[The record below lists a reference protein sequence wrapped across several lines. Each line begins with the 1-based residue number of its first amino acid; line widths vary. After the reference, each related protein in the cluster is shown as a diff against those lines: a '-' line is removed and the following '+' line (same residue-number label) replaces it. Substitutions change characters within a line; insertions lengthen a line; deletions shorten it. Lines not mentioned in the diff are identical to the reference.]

1 VADKDT
7 LAVLERFAN
16 GEESAVGELLPRVYE
31 ELRALAGG
39 MFHRRGGTPT
49 LPPTAL
55 VHEAYVRMVGSDRLE
70 WDGRTHFVA
79 LAAKVMRQ
87 VLIDHHRQRNA
98 AKRGGEWQRV
108 TLSALPPGFAAA
120 DQLDFMALNEAL
132 EELATLDE
140 RQAQVVE
147 LRFFGGMTMP
157 EIADHLGVSLA
168 TTEGD
173 WRHARAWLTGK
184 LG

>member
-1 VADKDT
+1 VVDDDT
-7 LAVLERFAN
+7 LAVLERLAQ
-16 GEESAVGELLPRVYE
+16 GKDGAVDELLPRVYD

-39 MFHRRGGTPT
+39 LFHRQGGTPT

-55 VHEAYVRMVGSDRLE
+55 VHEAYVRMAGSDRLE
-70 WDGRTHFVA
+70 WEGRTHFVA

-98 AKRGGEWQRV
+98 AKRGGDWQRV
-108 TLSALPPGFAAA
+108 TLSALPPGLAAA
-120 DQLDFMALNEAL
+120 DQLDFIALNDAL
-132 EELATLDE
+132 EELGALDE

-157 EIADHLGVSLA
+157 EIANHLGVSLA